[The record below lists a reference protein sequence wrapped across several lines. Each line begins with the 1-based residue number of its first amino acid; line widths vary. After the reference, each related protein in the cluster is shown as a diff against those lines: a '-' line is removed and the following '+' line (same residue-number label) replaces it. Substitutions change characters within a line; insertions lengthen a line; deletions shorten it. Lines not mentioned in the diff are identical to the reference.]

1 MIKKLTLGTLVLLA
15 FVYSCKKDEETEN
28 PAKEIVPLITTRAIS
43 YEKHPEID
51 STSFIYDD
59 EGRCTRFG
67 DRNEHTDVTYSGSN
81 VVFTSY
87 DGNVLDYTDTYTLN
101 DQGLALT
108 QIRTKP
114 GSSNSSEKYIYN
126 TKNQLTKT
134 VVIENGIQDTTF
146 YFYDGD
152 NVATMVTRYE
162 ENSIVTSDTTR
173 FEYYTDKIST
183 VEMTNLG
190 FPFIG
195 PRNKNLIKKTMRRYG
210 TTEFTYEFDSKDR
223 VIKETATSNGSVDHY
238 VHYTYKD

>member
-15 FVYSCKKDEETEN
+15 FVYSCKKDEDTDNPVTEN
-28 PAKEIVPLITTRAIS
+28 VPLIATRAIS
-43 YEKHPEID
+43 YEEHPEID
-51 STSFIYDD
+51 STSFLYDD
-59 EGRCTRFG
+59 KGRCTWFG
-67 DRNEHTDVTYSGSN
+67 DSNDRTDVTYSGSN

-87 DGNVLDYTDTYTLN
+87 EDDVLDYTDTYTLN
-101 DQGLALT
+101 ELGMASMQVRT
-108 QIRTKP
+108 QP
-114 GSSNSSEKYIYN
+114 GRNNSSEKYIYN
-126 TKNQLTKT
+126 SKNQLIKT

-183 VEMTNLG
+183 VEMANLG

-195 PRNKNLIKKTMRRYG
+195 PRNKNIIKKTKRRYG
-210 TTEFTYEFDSKDR
+210 TTDFTYEFDSKNR
-223 VIKETATSNGSVDHY
+223 VIKETATSNGSVNHY